1 MKARA
6 APQGAA
12 FCCWGVYGPEPK
24 PTLLSSFALSMKIT
38 GKRSFALSQ
47 LERYEFLTIAA
58 ALNDYYKLEMD
69 DPEDFETLTPQGQ
82 VALAMLNRIHG
93 HLKDLEVG

>member
-1 MKARA
+1 
-6 APQGAA
+6 
-12 FCCWGVYGPEPK
+12 
-24 PTLLSSFALSMKIT
+24 MKIT

-69 DPEDFETLTPQGQ
+69 NPEDIETLTPQGQ
-82 VALAMLNRIHG
+82 VALAMLNRMHG
-93 HLKDLEVG
+93 YLKELGEG